1 MIMNITQWLLKKKN
15 IIIIS
20 FLFIILFYQ
29 FYDYNQKVNIL
40 NNNILSL
47 NEKINAQD
55 VLLNNKISNVEN
67 NLKENKQDLLNLI
80 QATQSE
86 NQQQLN
92 ELKEN
97 VEESI
102 QSIKVESADF
112 SAIVNDVLKS
122 VVSVITNLGQGS
134 GVFFRTSGYIVTNYH
149 VIKDASTIY
158 VYTYD
163 KKTYNVEVIGY
174 DSEKDIALIKIN
186 VQYPHLQT
194 EDSDNIQVGE
204 RVIALGNPGG
214 LDFSVTEGIVS
225 AVNRVVS
232 SNNIGYVQTDVPIS
246 PGNSGGPLVNK
257 RGKIIGINNFK
268 ISGEGFEGLGFAIP
282 SNVINEA
289 VNKIID

>member
-1 MIMNITQWLLKKKN
+1 MNITQWLLKKKKK
-15 IIIIS
+15 IIIS

>member
-1 MIMNITQWLLKKKN
+1 MNITQWLLKKKN